1 MYSAQ
6 TTNAMNK
13 ANSMLSTDTYNVFT
27 NSCVSY
33 AKDVMKA
40 GGLKPKPTILALKG
54 LENYI
59 KRLK

>member
-1 MYSAQ
+1 
-6 TTNAMNK
+6 
-13 ANSMLSTDTYNVFT
+13 MLSTDTYNVFT